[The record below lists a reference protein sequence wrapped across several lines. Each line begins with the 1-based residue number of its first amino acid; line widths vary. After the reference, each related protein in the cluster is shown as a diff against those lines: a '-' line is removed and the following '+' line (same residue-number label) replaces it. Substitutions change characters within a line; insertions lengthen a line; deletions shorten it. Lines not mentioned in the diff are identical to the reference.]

1 MERPA
6 TSDDIARLEE
16 RIEALNDA
24 IARCRK
30 VSLASKIAIAVGAAW
45 LVLTLIWIVPFV
57 PALFFASLAALIGGI
72 VLLGSNATTWT
83 QTEAALAA
91 SEAMRRDLI
100 EQLRMRVVEDRPTFH

>member
-1 MERPA
+1 MDRPA
-6 TSDDIARLEE
+6 TSDDIARLED

-30 VSLASKIAIAVGAAW
+30 VSLASKVAIGVGATW
-45 LVLTLIWIVPFV
+45 LVLTTIWITPFV

-72 VLLGSNATTWT
+72 VLLGSNATTWA

-100 EQLRMRVVEDRPTFH
+100 DRMDMQVVEDERC

>member
-1 MERPA
+1 MDRPV

-16 RIEALNDA
+16 HIEALNDA
-24 IARCRK
+24 VARCRK
-30 VSLASKIAIAVGAAW
+30 VSLASKIAIAAGAAW
-45 LVLTLIWIVPFV
+45 LVLTLIGVVPFV

-100 EQLRMRVVEDRPTFH
+100 DRMDMQVVEERRL